1 MIKHRHGCGQCCS
14 VCGQAFAVFLAA
26 RTVGILDPVGI
37 HPGSYLAA
45 RLKALRSFEFLCGFC
60 TGVRCPHGLSGD
72 AEETGDV
79 KTATLLEKEQGT
91 FAWWSKKQIRQ
102 KWQTPKYCMQW
113 LFTEVSNGNFQPTF
127 VLEIS
132 NIDHKKP
139 TFSLS
144 FLVCFFLQV

>member
-1 MIKHRHGCGQCCS
+1 M
-14 VCGQAFAVFLAA
+14 CGQAFAVFLAA

-79 KTATLLEKEQGT
+79 KTATLLENEQGT
-91 FAWWSKKQIRQ
+91 FAWWSKK
-102 KWQTPKYCMQW
+102 TN
-113 LFTEVSNGNFQPTF
+113 LSEVANTKILYAVAFYGSLQREFPTDVF

-144 FLVCFFLQV
+144 FLVFVFRFKL